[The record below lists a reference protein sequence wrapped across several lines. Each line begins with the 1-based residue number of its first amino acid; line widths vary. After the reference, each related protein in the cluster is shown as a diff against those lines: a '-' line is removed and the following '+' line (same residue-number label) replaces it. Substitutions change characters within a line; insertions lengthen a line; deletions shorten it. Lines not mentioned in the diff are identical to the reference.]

1 MSDISSLKFI
11 RQLFQISSQSASV
24 LHILGIS
31 HQMVNRECSSLDCH
45 LVSLFWWHSTIFSWN
60 KEHQLSAN
68 DVLLQFW
75 ERLISYGFSS
85 EWNPLLLPK
94 PIQRWNDNTQKS
106 AKKKLPAALYTMKV
120 LSSQWPSSSYLEQ
133 HGKQCD
139 WSQAGC
145 RGSVAAITMSRF
157 IIPPTTN
164 SVRGF
169 AARQVWRLIL

>member
-11 RQLFQISSQSASV
+11 WHLFQICSQSASM

-31 HQMVNRECSSLDCH
+31 HQMVWLMNREYSSLDCH
-45 LVSLFWWHSTIFSWN
+45 LVLLFWWHSTIFSWN
-60 KEHQLSAN
+60 KEHRLSAN
-68 DVLLQFW
+68 DVMLQFW
-75 ERLISYGFSS
+75 EKRYYFM
-85 EWNPLLLPK
+85 WNPLLLPE
-94 PIQRWNDNTQKS
+94 PEQRWKDNKDTHS
-106 AKKKLPAALYTMKV
+106 AKKNLPAALYTLKV

-139 WSQAGC
+139 CSQVGC
-145 RGSVAAITMSRF
+145 RGSVRAITMSRF

-169 AARQVWRLIL
+169 GARQVWRLIL